1 MSTAPPVLA
10 SKTNALNGRPVRVST
25 MPGVSPPLGVTVVVA
40 VVVPVPVA
48 DGSGTVVPIAGEPAA
63 GRPVRGSIGVG
74 VAVRKPMRGSL
85 GGAAV
90 GSPTRG
96 SVAGAVVGPPA
107 LGRRDVGITVG
118 VLPGSLGDEELADGA
133 VVRLGQDLRHEVA
146 AAVEDD
152 VAGAG
157 DRLGQ
162 LVRVELR
169 RHHVVAGN
177 DDERGH
183 RDLAE

>member
-25 MPGVSPPLGVTVVVA
+25 MPGVRPPLGVTVVVA
-40 VVVPVPVA
+40 VPVA

-107 LGRRDVGITVG
+107 RGSTARLVGG
-118 VLPGSLGDEELADGA
+118 VVA
-133 VVRLGQDLRHEVA
+133 VV
-146 AAVEDD
+146 D
-152 VAGAG
+152 VPGAS
-157 DRLGQ
+157 
-162 LVRVELR
+162 
-169 RHHVVAGN
+169 A
-177 DDERGH
+177 
-183 RDLAE
+183 